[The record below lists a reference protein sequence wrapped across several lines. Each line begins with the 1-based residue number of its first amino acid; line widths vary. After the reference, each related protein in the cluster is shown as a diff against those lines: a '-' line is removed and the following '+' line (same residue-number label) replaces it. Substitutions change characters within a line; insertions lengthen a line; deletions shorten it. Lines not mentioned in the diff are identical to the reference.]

1 MTPVII
7 TPDILSWPHFHSEA
21 TLRCLLYIWINAG
34 QGTITLSVR
43 ALAKE
48 WGTSYKTI
56 RCAIRRL
63 EKAGLIA
70 TTKQGALTT
79 ITPTTPKPP
88 FAPIKL
94 YRGALLDTFRA
105 HPRAQLGRTDD
116 TTETPINKEKSNN
129 SETTEGR
136 TRGAGKGALDT
147 MRGAHS
153 QNGAQLGR
161 TDDTTE
167 TPINKEKSN
176 NSETTEGR
184 TRGAVEN
191 SRVGKENKEKK
202 KSPHTPLI
210 KEKNTKE
217 KDEKKIKRISIEF
230 FENLKSFFN
239 ETFKGT
245 CVPQVIKINEPRQ
258 QAVLNFIDDFSKKEI
273 TELLTRVRNTPRCIN
288 GRTGKVMTF
297 DTIFD
302 ERNYMAIMEGAWNN
316 PALNRP
322 KKSDKPKAQL
332 HTPAEADTP
341 DTMRANLLK
350 QYAMVPP
357 TSPAYKHVVGILKSA
372 YLSGEIQQLGIDWK
386 PEGQSQQQTAA
397 EILNKDPNGYLASII
412 NPH

>member
-105 HPRAQLGRTDD
+105 HPR
-116 TTETPINKEKSNN
+116 
-129 SETTEGR
+129 
-136 TRGAGKGALDT
+136 
-147 MRGAHS
+147 
-153 QNGAQLGR
+153 AQLGR

-332 HTPAEADTP
+332 PTPAEADTP